1 VRRDLLIGAGPGEW
15 RVVWAEDGV
24 PAELHVERGEIH
36 PAGSIHLGRIVHIA
50 AGLDAVLVDIGEE
63 RPAFLPVRGAPPHE
77 GARIVVQV
85 RRETQRSKGALLSAR
100 IESIEADRLAAGAA
114 TLDPP
119 ARLHPAPGFANSLKL
134 RLPGCPER
142 VLVNEAAPL
151 GELRQSFPAAEITQS
166 PIGDWP
172 LDLDALFDCAL
183 AATVPLPGGGTIHID
198 EARAAVLIDVDTGS
212 RDTDSAARSSRRA
225 NLAAARM
232 IARQLRL
239 RQLGGGIVVDF
250 AALDAP
256 RERERL
262 RQAITAAL
270 AGDPARPQLLG
281 WTRLGH
287 LEIVRPRRLRSI
299 SEAMLESSR
308 RHKSAATL
316 AFEALRLLAAEA
328 RVNPSR
334 NWRLAVVPAVE
345 AALRGPAAAA
355 LAALE
360 MRLGRRIAVAPS
372 AGGEPGPA
380 DRNTQPFDIVAL

>member
-1 VRRDLLIGAGPGEW
+1 MARRLG
-15 RVVWAEDGV
+15 RRRV
-24 PAELHVERGEIH
+24 PAELHVERGDIH
-36 PAGSIHLGRIVHIA
+36 PAGSIHLGRIVHLA

-85 RRETQRSKGALLSAR
+85 RRETQRGKGALLSAR
-100 IESIEADRLAAGAA
+100 IEGVEADRLAAGAA

-142 VLVNEAAPL
+142 VLVDEAAPL

-183 AATVPLPGGGTIHID
+183 AATVPLPGGGAIHID

-212 RDTDSAARSSRRA
+212 RDTGSAARSSRRA

-262 RQAITAAL
+262 RQAIAAAL

-287 LEIVRPRRLRSI
+287 LEIVRPRRLPLDVGSNARS
-299 SEAMLESSR
+299 ARGVAKVRRHWHSR
-308 RHKSAATL
+308 RCAC
-316 AFEALRLLAAEA
+316 
-328 RVNPSR
+328 
-334 NWRLAVVPAVE
+334 WRPKPA
-345 AALRGPAAAA
+345 
-355 LAALE
+355 
-360 MRLGRRIAVAPS
+360 
-372 AGGEPGPA
+372 
-380 DRNTQPFDIVAL
+380 